1 MAEETLKN
9 KTARGLFWGGI
20 SSGIQQLLSLGFGI
34 FLSRILSP
42 SDYGIVGMLAIFTG
56 VGMTLQE
63 SGFIAA
69 LTNRKNITHDDY
81 NAVFW
86 FNVFVG
92 VVLYVI
98 LFLGAPLIVSFF
110 NEPRLLWVS
119 RIVFLNFLF
128 GSLGTVQFA
137 YLFKNIMA
145 RERAKID
152 IYSLILSNS
161 AALIMALNGM
171 AYWGIAIQS
180 VLYIGLGT
188 FFRWYFSP
196 WRPTFSFNIQPLKE
210 MFPFSIKLLFTGL
223 LGQVT
228 ANIFSLLLGKYYS
241 VQQVGYFAQG
251 NKWMNMGAGLISGT
265 LTGVAQPI
273 FVQAEIDKRQVAVFH
288 KMIRFT
294 ALISFPVMF
303 GLMLISR
310 ELILITITEK
320 WLASVAI
327 LQTLCVWG
335 AFYPICELYKNVI
348 VSCGKSNIYL
358 NINVVFGSMQLLLLV
373 VMLPFGISWMVISY
387 VIAYFFYLFM
397 WHYFAS
403 QLIEIQL
410 FSVLKDILPY
420 LIITGFSLSG
430 GYLVA
435 NFMENVCLR
444 FLLKI
449 FVSSILYVTIIWLSG
464 SVIFKES
471 ISFLLKKNNF
481 IQ

>member
-180 VLYIGLGT
+180 VL
-188 FFRWYFSP
+188 
-196 WRPTFSFNIQPLKE
+196 
-210 MFPFSIKLLFTGL
+210 
-223 LGQVT
+223 
-228 ANIFSLLLGKYYS
+228 FSLVFLALATYIFFQYS
-241 VQQVGYFAQG
+241 
-251 NKWMNMGAGLISGT
+251 
-265 LTGVAQPI
+265 
-273 FVQAEIDKRQVAVFH
+273 
-288 KMIRFT
+288 T
-294 ALISFPVMF
+294 A
-303 GLMLISR
+303 
-310 ELILITITEK
+310 
-320 WLASVAI
+320 
-327 LQTLCVWG
+327 
-335 AFYPICELYKNVI
+335 
-348 VSCGKSNIYL
+348 
-358 NINVVFGSMQLLLLV
+358 
-373 VMLPFGISWMVISY
+373 
-387 VIAYFFYLFM
+387 
-397 WHYFAS
+397 
-403 QLIEIQL
+403 
-410 FSVLKDILPY
+410 
-420 LIITGFSLSG
+420 
-430 GYLVA
+430 
-435 NFMENVCLR
+435 
-444 FLLKI
+444 
-449 FVSSILYVTIIWLSG
+449 
-464 SVIFKES
+464 
-471 ISFLLKKNNF
+471 
-481 IQ
+481 